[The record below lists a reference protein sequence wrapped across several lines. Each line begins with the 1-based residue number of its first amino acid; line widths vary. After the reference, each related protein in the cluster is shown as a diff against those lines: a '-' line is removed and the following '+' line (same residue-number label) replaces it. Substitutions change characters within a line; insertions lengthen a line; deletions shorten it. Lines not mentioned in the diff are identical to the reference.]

1 VSNILRIFRF
11 ILSDPSHSALPVMIY
26 NYPGASA
33 GIDLDS
39 DLLIE
44 LSEHQNCCG
53 AKVRYF
59 TARAAVGV
67 K

>member
-1 VSNILRIFRF
+1 
-11 ILSDPSHSALPVMIY
+11 MIY

-59 TARAAVGV
+59 TARAAVDV